1 MLPFEAVGADII
13 GVVPCDTIACPL
25 KYLLYAQR
33 PKAKPTAAVAAAIS
47 IFCVFIAFSF
57 KD

>member
-1 MLPFEAVGADII
+1 MLPLEAVGADII

-57 KD
+57 